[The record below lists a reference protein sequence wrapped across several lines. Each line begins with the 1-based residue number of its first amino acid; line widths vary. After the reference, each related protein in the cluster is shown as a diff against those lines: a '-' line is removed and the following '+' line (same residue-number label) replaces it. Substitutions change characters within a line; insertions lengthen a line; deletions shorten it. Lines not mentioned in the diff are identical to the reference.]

1 MFIIRRV
8 EGLSM
13 LPSFAQGKI
22 VVGWRFRRPQVG
34 DVVIAKH
41 HRLELIKRV
50 SDLREGEVYLLGDN
64 AEASTDSRQFGW
76 LPFGSVIA
84 VVITR
89 RKKT

>member
-13 LPSFAQGKI
+13 LPTFSHGRI
-22 VVGWRFRRPQVG
+22 VVGWRFRRPRVG

-41 HRLELIKRV
+41 HRIELIKRV
-50 SDLREGEVYLLGDN
+50 SELQDGKVFLLGDN

-76 LPFGSVIA
+76 LPAQSIVA
-84 VVITR
+84 VVVTK
-89 RKKT
+89 RKQA